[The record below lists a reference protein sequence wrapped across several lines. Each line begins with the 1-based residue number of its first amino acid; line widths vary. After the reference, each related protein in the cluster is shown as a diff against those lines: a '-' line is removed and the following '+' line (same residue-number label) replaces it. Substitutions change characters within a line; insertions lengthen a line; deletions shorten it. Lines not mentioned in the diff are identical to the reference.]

1 MNTLKIKLLRGGGF
15 YTHISHTQ
23 SLTHARAR
31 ERRSGG
37 TTMYT
42 HEAHT
47 LSVSPTT
54 IAARRHEPC

>member
-1 MNTLKIKLLRGGGF
+1 MNTKKTKRGGF
-15 YTHISHTQ
+15 YYLYAHLTHT
-23 SLTHARAR
+23 LTHARAR

>member
-1 MNTLKIKLLRGGGF
+1 MNTLKIKLLRGRF
-15 YTHISHTQ
+15 LYAHLTHT
-23 SLTHARAR
+23 LTHARAR